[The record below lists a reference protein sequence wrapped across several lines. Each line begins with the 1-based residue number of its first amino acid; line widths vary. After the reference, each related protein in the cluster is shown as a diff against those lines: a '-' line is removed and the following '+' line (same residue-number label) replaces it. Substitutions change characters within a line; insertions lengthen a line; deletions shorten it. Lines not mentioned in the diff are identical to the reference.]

1 MGCTPGAISR
11 YQHLNY
17 THEEILDKASYH
29 TTVTLYVS
37 KATDIKKALPRDH
50 YYRKL
55 DTLKKAEKKY
65 DRVDLGNK
73 CKYTLRVPEKLA
85 ARSTRDEINRP
96 ETKRG
101 KNWVHF
107 CRVILQRRRETIE
120 DKRQLMMTSGPLGK
134 YEEDDDDFGDP
145 EKSHLPISRTL
156 PHGRIR
162 RHEEAL
168 PLLQPTPTGKRT
180 ISGDVAY
187 TPGTSTAGLTI
198 VKVIYDEDKVTKSPY
213 LADWQNK
220 FPNADVTKWE
230 MNHDRPSTIFIGNKQ
245 QEARLSDKVQNKLN
259 KKAAQN
265 DNAQTHRHQ
274 PQRRQRNTRSKQ
286 HTIAKALKRTSEELV
301 TRFTDTERKYND
313 ELMARFTEALNNHS
327 DKIMVL
333 VDQKCKAIGHMI
345 KDLDNAIGE
354 IMTDLLEESQRQ
366 ADNIN
371 YFFIFIF

>member
-1 MGCTPGAISR
+1 MGCTPGAISP

-73 CKYTLRVPEKLA
+73 CKYTLRAPEKLA

-259 KKAAQN
+259 KKAAVTIKTKHTPPKTS
-265 DNAQTHRHQ
+265 AK
-274 PQRRQRNTRSKQ
+274 RQRSDSSTSTTKTPKKHKIKAAHQCITQLKGPRKQ
-286 HTIAKALKRTSEELV
+286 QQT
-301 TRFTDTERKYND
+301 
-313 ELMARFTEALNNHS
+313 
-327 DKIMVL
+327 
-333 VDQKCKAIGHMI
+333 
-345 KDLDNAIGE
+345 
-354 IMTDLLEESQRQ
+354 
-366 ADNIN
+366 
-371 YFFIFIF
+371 

>member
-1 MGCTPGAISR
+1 
-11 YQHLNY
+11 
-17 THEEILDKASYH
+17 
-29 TTVTLYVS
+29 
-37 KATDIKKALPRDH
+37 
-50 YYRKL
+50 
-55 DTLKKAEKKY
+55 
-65 DRVDLGNK
+65 
-73 CKYTLRVPEKLA
+73 
-85 ARSTRDEINRP
+85 RP

-145 EKSHLPISRTL
+145 EKRHLPISRTL

-259 KKAAQN
+259 EKAAQN

-313 ELMARFTEALNNHS
+313 ELMARFIEALNNHS

-366 ADNIN
+366 ADDIN